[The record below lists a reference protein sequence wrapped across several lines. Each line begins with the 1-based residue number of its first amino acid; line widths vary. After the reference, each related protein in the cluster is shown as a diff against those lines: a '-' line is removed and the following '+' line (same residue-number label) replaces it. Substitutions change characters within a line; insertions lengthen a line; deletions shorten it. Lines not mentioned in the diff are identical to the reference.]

1 MYGWSGILLRVDLG
15 SGKIEREP
23 LRKDLRLDCIG
34 GRGINSR
41 LLFEEVGPEVDPLS
55 PENRLIFGTSPLSG
69 TKAPSTA
76 RFTVTARSPL
86 TGILGDANAGGHFGP
101 ALKWAGIDHII
112 IKGKAAEPVYLLID
126 NEKTEIKSARH
137 LWGKTTKETEEA
149 IKKELGDE
157 KVRVASIGQAGENLV
172 KIASITHEERS
183 ASRTGVGAV
192 MGSKN
197 LKAIAVRGTG
207 KVSLSD
213 PEGFNRLAKE
223 LHQEM
228 SQAKEYDSFRKYG
241 GAAGTSLT
249 DKVGFLAIKNFK
261 QAGGFEKI
269 ENFNPQS
276 IAETYYQGSTSCYG
290 CPIRCGKKF
299 EITDGPYKGE
309 KGNKTEEGAFSPYGP
324 VCGNSYIPS
333 IFKLNNLGNQYGIDH
348 IEFGQ
353 AMAIVMEWYEEGI
366 VSRKDLDGIDMTWGN
381 YEGMVEMMRKVT
393 FREGIGDLLA
403 EGIVRASKK
412 FGKEAERYVSHSKGM
427 VMAGIDC
434 RMLKGTALGFATS
447 TRGADHLR
455 GLPSVEFS
463 TLIPSINVL
472 KPEEAKAKFGSE
484 EATLHTS
491 YKKAPVVIYYQ
502 HEAVLLDMLEICRF
516 VGFGSTK
523 IITPKLLFSLYSMA
537 TGVET
542 DEKSMMTAAER
553 VYNVERAFLVRMGI
567 NRKDDVLV
575 GKWATE
581 PVPTGT
587 HKGEKL
593 DPEKWEV
600 MLDEYYRLRGWDNN
614 GIPTPDKLKELG
626 LEDVSEKIHK
636 KDS

>member
-1 MYGWSGILLRVDLG
+1 MADLKGTLLRVDLG
-15 SGKIEREP
+15 SGKIKRKPFSEN
-23 LRKDLRLDCIG
+23 LRSNYIG

-41 LLFEEVGPEVDPLS
+41 LLFEEVGPETEPLS

-69 TKAPSTA
+69 TTAPSTA

-112 IKGKAAEPVYLLID
+112 IRGKAAEPVYLLID
-126 NEKTEIKSARH
+126 DEKTELRSARH
-137 LWGKTTKETEEA
+137 LWGKTTRETEEA
-149 IKKELGDE
+149 IKEELKDK

-197 LKAIAVRGTG
+197 LKAVAVRGTG
-207 KVSLSD
+207 KVPLAD

-223 LHQEM
+223 MHQAM
-228 SQAKEYDSFRKYG
+228 SQSPAYEAFRKFG
-241 GAAGTSLT
+241 GASGTSLT
-249 DKVGFLAIKNFK
+249 DKVGFLAIKNFQ
-261 QAGGFEKI
+261 QAGGFEGI
-269 ENFNPQS
+269 DQFNPQS
-276 IAETYYQGSTSCYG
+276 IADTYYRGSTGCYG

-299 EITDGPYKGE
+299 EIVDGPYKGE
-309 KGNKTEEGAFSPYGP
+309 TGNKTEEGAFSPYGP
-324 VCGNSYIPS
+324 VCGNSYIPA

-353 AMAIVMEWYEEGI
+353 AMATVMEWYEKGI
-366 VSRKDLDGIDMTWGN
+366 VSREDLDGIALTWGN
-381 YEGMVEMMRKVT
+381 YEGMVEMMRKVAH
-393 FREGIGDLLA
+393 REGFGYLLA
-403 EGIVRASKK
+403 EGIVEAARRI
-412 FGKEAERYVSHSKGM
+412 GKGAENYVSHSKGM

-434 RMLKGTALGFATS
+434 RMLKGTSLCFATS

-455 GLPSVEFS
+455 GLPMIEFS
-463 TLIPSINVL
+463 TLIPGR
-472 KPEEAKAKFGSE
+472 KTDPEEVKARYGSE
-484 EATLHTS
+484 EACIPTS
-491 YKKAPVVIYYQ
+491 YKKAQAAIFHQ
-502 HEAVLLDMLEICRF
+502 HESLLLDMLQLCRF
-516 VGFGSTK
+516 VRFGTD
-523 IITPKLLFSLYSMA
+523 IITPEALFSLYSMA
-537 TGVET
+537 TGIEV
-542 DEKSMMTAAER
+542 DEKSMSTVAER

-567 NRKDDVLV
+567 SRKDDVLV

-581 PVPTGT
+581 PVPNGP
-587 HKGEKL
+587 HKGETL
-593 DPEKWEV
+593 DPEKWEG

-626 LEDVSEKIHK
+626 LEDVIEKIHTK
-636 KDS
+636 EL